1 MKATARAYAIQGLI
15 KYHGLRNERLR
26 LPYHDSISVCMKSL
40 PTTTTVETRPDL
52 RRDVA
57 RIDGRAPAAYEM
69 NRILAVIN
77 RLRDQAGVYTKIRI
91 ESRNPE
97 VDGKGLGFSASG
109 FAALG
114 RATSAALD
122 LEIPER
128 ELSEVVR
135 LGAGSAARSLVG
147 GFSIWYANKN
157 GKSYGEQLAPPASIK
172 LKTVIAPVPSPVRTD
187 RVHSDS
193 LTSPFYRSRLSYIAK
208 ALSKMR
214 RAIVQRKIE
223 TISELA
229 ELDTLNLHAVT
240 MTGQQEIVLVNPIS
254 IAIINEVQKL
264 RQEDTPCWFS
274 LDTGPSVFVNT
285 TERYATKVNKRIQT
299 IAKTIISEP
308 GGPAETNRQHLF

>member
-26 LPYHDSISVCMKSL
+26 IPYHDSISVCMKSL
-40 PTTTTVETRPDL
+40 PTTTTVETRPEL
-52 RRDVA
+52 GRDVA
-57 RIDGRAPAAYEM
+57 RINGQVPSTRET

-77 RLRDQAGVYTKIRI
+77 RLREQARVNTKLRI
-91 ESRNPE
+91 ESRNPK
-97 VDGKGLGFSASG
+97 VNGKGLGFSASG

-114 RATSAALD
+114 RAASSALD
-122 LEIPER
+122 LKIPER
-128 ELSEVVR
+128 ELSEIVR

-157 GKSYGEQLAPPASIK
+157 GKSYGEQLAPPNSIR
-172 LKTVIAPVPSPVRTD
+172 LRTVIAPVPSQLRTD
-187 RVHSDS
+187 RVHADS
-193 LTSPFYRSRLSYIAK
+193 LTSPFYRGRLSYVTK

-214 RAIVQRKIE
+214 RAIIRRNIE

-229 ELDTLNLHAVT
+229 EVDTLNLHAVT
-240 MTGQQEIVLVNPIS
+240 MTGRQGIVLVNQIS
-254 IAIINEVQKL
+254 IAIIEEVQRL

-285 TERYATKVNKRIQT
+285 TERYATKVNKRIRT
-299 IAKTIISEP
+299 IAKTIVSGP
-308 GGPAETNRQHLF
+308 GGPAETSRQHLF